1 MNLSIRLRAL
11 GEAAQKAASV
21 LATLT
26 TADKNHALLLI
37 ASELID
43 ATKEL
48 LSANIRDRTLATQHG
63 VAPAMID
70 RLCLSQESIEA
81 MAESVR
87 LVASLPDPVGRVLT
101 SWTRENGLEF
111 QKISIPIG
119 VIGIIYE
126 SRPNVTS
133 DAAILS
139 LKAGNATIL
148 RGGSEAFHSNQ
159 VIAAC
164 LERALIKAGLPTAA
178 IQLVQTTDREAV
190 RILCEMDEYIDCMI
204 PRGGKGLIQM
214 VKTHARMPV
223 IKHDDGI
230 CAAFVDASA
239 DLTMAE
245 KILINAKCQ
254 RPSACNAI
262 ETVLLDKHVAPAFLD
277 RVGEVLL
284 QAGVTLYL
292 DEASVKILPQRLK
305 KKFSSQLQEA
315 REKDFRREFLAMSI
329 AIKVVSSLEEAITH
343 IASHGSHHSDL
354 IITENKHHAEK
365 FLHAVD
371 SAAVYWNA
379 STRFTDGGEFGF
391 GAEIGI
397 STNKLHARGPMGL
410 EELTTYKYLIR
421 GKGQTRR

>member
-1 MNLSIRLRAL
+1 MNLSTRLRAL
-11 GEAAQKAASV
+11 GEAAQKAAPV
-21 LATLT
+21 LAILT

-37 ASELID
+37 ASELIH

-48 LSANIRDRTLATQHG
+48 LSANLQDLTQATHHG

-70 RLCLSQESIEA
+70 RLRLSQESIEA

-87 LVASLPDPVGRVLT
+87 VAAGLPDPVGRVLT
-101 SWTRENGLEF
+101 SWTREDGLEF

-159 VIAAC
+159 AIAAC
-164 LERALIKAGLPTAA
+164 LERALIKAGLPAAA

-239 DLTMAE
+239 DLLMAE
-245 KILINAKCQ
+245 KILLNAKCQ

-262 ETVLLDKHVAPAFLD
+262 ETVLLDEHVAPAFLD
-277 RVGEVLL
+277 RVGEALL
-284 QAGVTLYL
+284 EAGVTLYL
-292 DEASVKILPQRLK
+292 DEASMKALPQRLK
-305 KKFSSQLQEA
+305 KSFPSQLQEA
-315 REKDFRREFLAMSI
+315 REEDFRREFLALSV

-354 IITENKHHAEK
+354 IITENKHHAEQ

-421 GKGQTRR
+421 GEGQTRR